1 MVLTMSGGRHNN
13 DFNKERFIYCL
24 GIGTSMAAICA
35 SDSTHHLGADDIQMI
50 VTKKVMLKTAAN
62 CNRRGGSNHGMTLS
76 IRSGLRSS

>member
-50 VTKKVMLKTAAN
+50 VTKK
-62 CNRRGGSNHGMTLS
+62 
-76 IRSGLRSS
+76 